1 MSKMEGGLKMIAI
14 IIGTHGK
21 FSQEILRSSEMIFG
35 KQENV
40 SAITFEPGESAD
52 ELVEKYKKAFGKL
65 DCNDGVIFLVDLFGG
80 SPFNAASRIV
90 AENENMDILT
100 GVNLPMLLEIYGLR
114 DSSNVKELVDIGK
127 KAAYEGIKSFKEVL
141 SNEDEDEL

>member
-1 MSKMEGGLKMIAI
+1 MAAI

-40 SAITFEPGESAD
+40 SAVTFEPGEGPD
-52 ELVEKYKKAFGKL
+52 DLVEKYKKELEQL
-65 DCNDGVIFLVDLFGG
+65 DSKDGVLFLVDLFGG

-90 AENENMDILT
+90 AENENMDIVT
-100 GVNLPMLLEIYGLR
+100 GINLPMLLEVYGAR
-114 DSSNVKELVDIGK
+114 TFSNVGELACIARQSAV
-127 KAAYEGIKSFKEVL
+127 EGIKSLKEVL
-141 SNEDEDEL
+141 SQENDDEL

>member
-1 MSKMEGGLKMIAI
+1 MTAI

-40 SAITFEPGESAD
+40 SAVTFEPGEGPD
-52 ELVEKYKKAFGKL
+52 DLVKKYKKELEQL
-65 DCNDGVIFLVDLFGG
+65 DLKEGVLFLVDLFGG

-90 AENENMDILT
+90 SENENMDIVT
-100 GVNLPMLLEIYGLR
+100 GINLPMLLEVYGVR
-114 DSSNVKELVDIGK
+114 DSSNFQELVDTAK
-127 KAAYEGIKSFKEVL
+127 NAAKEGIKSLKEVL
-141 SNEDEDEL
+141 VQQEDDEL

>member
-1 MSKMEGGLKMIAI
+1 MRMAAI

-40 SAITFEPGESAD
+40 SAVTFEPGEGPD
-52 ELVEKYKKAFGKL
+52 DLVKKYKKELEKL
-65 DCNDGVIFLVDLFGG
+65 DSKDGVLFLVDLFGG

-90 AENENMDILT
+90 AENNNMDIVT
-100 GVNLPMLLEIYGLR
+100 GINLPMLLEVYGAR
-114 DSSNVKELVDIGK
+114 SFSNIEELVGIAK
-127 KAAYEGIKSFKEVL
+127 QAAGEGVKSLKETL
-141 SNEDEDEL
+141 LQADSDEL

>member
-1 MSKMEGGLKMIAI
+1 MTAI

-40 SAITFEPGESAD
+40 SAVTFEPGEGPD
-52 ELVEKYKKAFGKL
+52 DLVKKYKKELEQL
-65 DCNDGVIFLVDLFGG
+65 DLKEGVLFLVDLFGG

-90 AENENMDILT
+90 SEDENMDIVT
-100 GVNLPMLLEIYGLR
+100 GINLPMLLEVYGVR
-114 DSSNVKELVDIGK
+114 DSSNFQELVDTAK
-127 KAAYEGIKSFKEVL
+127 NAAKEGIKSLKEVL
-141 SNEDEDEL
+141 VQQEDDEL